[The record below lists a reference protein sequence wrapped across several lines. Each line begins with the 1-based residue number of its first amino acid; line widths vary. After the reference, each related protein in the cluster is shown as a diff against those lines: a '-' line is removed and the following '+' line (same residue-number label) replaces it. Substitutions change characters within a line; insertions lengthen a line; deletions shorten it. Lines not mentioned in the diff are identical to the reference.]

1 MDQSGA
7 NETCCEAHGHTPL
20 NPDNERQLVLEV
32 RRSFQNST
40 QMNQTSLKIQKCAR
54 CKDTKHFFQKKV

>member
-20 NPDNERQLVLEV
+20 NPDNERQLVLDV
-32 RRSFQNST
+32 CSATSSFREKNPSFA
-40 QMNQTSLKIQKCAR
+40 MS
-54 CKDTKHFFQKKV
+54 KDTASDVGSQDL